1 MLVASSRSASSDM
14 WRATRVALL
23 RQYATVRRQATV
35 MLPVP
40 KPSPP
45 DREALVCAPGLVA
58 LRARVAKLLDG
69 GRDELTGVCRPR
81 ACDDLPLTGL
91 VGETVSDLEVS
102 REDVVGQTH
111 DLLSPWVLGGDA
123 GGWPPQGGPEPVE
136 CGFGL
141 SDQHVRVVS
150 QLLTLL
156 DQVACRVARL
166 LRPASHFLRH
176 HRAAVKMRPNRVGQ
190 VCVTPWARV

>member
-1 MLVASSRSASSDM
+1 MLVASSRSPSLNM
-14 WRATRVALL
+14 WQSYSGAGATSIRD
-23 RQYATVRRQATV
+23 RVRRAAV
-35 MLPVP
+35 MLPAP
-40 KPSPP
+40 KSSPP
-45 DREALVCAPGLVA
+45 DRETLVCALALVA
-58 LRARVAKLLDG
+58 LGAGVAKLLDG
-69 GRDELTGVCRPR
+69 GMDELTGVCRPR
-81 ACDDLPLTGL
+81 ACDDLPLAGL
-91 VGETVSDLEVS
+91 VGETVSDLEVC

-111 DLLSPWVLGGDA
+111 DLLLPWVLGGDA
-123 GGWPPQGGPEPVE
+123 GGWPPQGGPERVE

-166 LRPASHFLRH
+166 LRPASHFRRQH
-176 HRAAVKMRPNRVGQ
+176 SVAVKMRPNRVGQ